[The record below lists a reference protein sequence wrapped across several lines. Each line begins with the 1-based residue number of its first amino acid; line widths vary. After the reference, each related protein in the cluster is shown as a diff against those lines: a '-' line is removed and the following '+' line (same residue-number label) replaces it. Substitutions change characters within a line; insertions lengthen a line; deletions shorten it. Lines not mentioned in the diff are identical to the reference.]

1 MAVPKRNQPAGPYP
15 HQLARWCFPV
25 QLAVEGASLQ
35 VQASVVMTYIRASD
49 PEWLIVHEQANDLA
63 VRHVQH
69 GLAGAGETVGGLAV
83 DNRPL
88 FIEAIDE
95 RAVLHSGVTLF
106 RHAAHAEI
114 PVAQRKQGLR
124 LRDEFRVEGLFD
136 QVPLVGWIVVVWWPQ
151 PFMMKHRIPIVC
163 RLLLPGTP
171 PCSAGA
177 GVVRPD

>member
-1 MAVPKRNQPAGPYP
+1 MA
-15 HQLARWCFPV
+15 
-25 QLAVEGASLQ
+25 
-35 VQASVVMTYIRASD
+35 YIRASD
-49 PEWLIVHEQANDLA
+49 PEWLIIHEQADDLA

-69 GLAGAGETVGGLAV
+69 GLAGAGETVGRLAV

-88 FIEAIDE
+88 FIESIDE
-95 RAVLHSGVTLF
+95 RAVLHAGVALF

-114 PVAQRKQGLR
+114 SVAQREQGLR
-124 LRDEFRVEGLFD
+124 LSDEFGVEGLFD
-136 QVPLVGWIVVVWWPQ
+136 QVPLVGCIVVAWWPQ
-151 PFMMKHRIPIVC
+151 PFMMKHRVPIVY